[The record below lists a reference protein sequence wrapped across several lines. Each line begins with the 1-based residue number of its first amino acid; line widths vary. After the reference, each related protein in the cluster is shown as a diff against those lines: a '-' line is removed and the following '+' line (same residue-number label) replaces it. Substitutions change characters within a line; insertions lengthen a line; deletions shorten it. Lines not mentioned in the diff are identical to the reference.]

1 MTDRPADSAPIV
13 TRHPG
18 EVCVVIAAMN
28 ASATIGRAVASAL
41 AERHVGEVIVV
52 DDGSSDPTPDAA
64 RAADDGSGRL
74 RVIELPDNIGPSAA
88 RNRAFAASRAPYLA
102 ILDADDFILPGRFDR
117 LMAVAGWDLIA
128 DDIVFVREE
137 AADTF
142 DPASVRRGTGLVEVL
157 DLPGFVRRNIPSGP
171 IQRGELGF
179 IKPVMR
185 RAFLEQAGL
194 RYDETLRLAE
204 DYALYVRALAAGASF
219 LLTHSCGYVAIE
231 RAGSLSGRHGTADL
245 AALVAEDAAL
255 AALPGLTGE
264 ALEALAAHRLHTQR
278 KLDHRLFLDRRRE
291 GSTLGAISGFGAAA
305 LARIAADVARDKLA
319 ARRAPPGDT
328 GPRYLLG

>member
-1 MTDRPADSAPIV
+1 MTD
-13 TRHPG
+13 HPQD
-18 EVCVVIAAMN
+18 VCVVIAAMN
-28 ASATIGRAVASAL
+28 AAATIGRAVASAL
-41 AERHVGEVIVV
+41 AERRVAEVLVV
-52 DDGSSDPTPDAA
+52 DDGSIDETPAAA
-64 RAADDGSGRL
+64 RFVDDGSGRL
-74 RVIELPDNIGPSAA
+74 RVIELPVNGGPSAA
-88 RNRAFAASRAPYLA
+88 RNRAFAESRAPYLA

-117 LMAVAGWDLIA
+117 LMAIAGWDLIA
-128 DDIVFVREE
+128 DDIVFVREDV
-137 AADTF
+137 AGDF
-142 DPASVRRGTGLVEVL
+142 DPAGVRRGSGVVEVL
-157 DLPGFVRRNIPSGP
+157 DLAGFVRRNIPAGP
-171 IQRGELGF
+171 VQRGELGF

-194 RYDETLRLAE
+194 AYDETLRLAE

-245 AALVAEDAAL
+245 AALVAEDEAL
-255 AALPGLTGE
+255 ARLPGLDRE
-264 ALEALAAHRLHTQR
+264 ARGALAAHRLHTQR

-291 GSTLGAISGFGAAA
+291 GTTFGAMTGFGPAA

-319 ARRAPPGDT
+319 ARRPAPADA